1 MGRGS
6 DIGSD
11 VEDVRRCEA
20 NRTGPAA
27 GRDIKFS
34 GFSSQSG
41 VPGREPSESA
51 SSSGGEDGVRGA
63 PKPVT
68 LAADIM
74 VSASGQADTT
84 RSRLLLLAAED
95 AEEVLV

>member
-11 VEDVRRCEA
+11 VEDVLRWEA
-20 NRTGPAA
+20 SRTGPAA

-34 GFSSQSG
+34 GFSSHSG
-41 VPGREPSESA
+41 VPGREPSDSA

-63 PKPVT
+63 PNPVT
-68 LAADIM
+68 LAADSM
-74 VSASGQADTT
+74 VSTSGQAETT
-84 RSRLLLLAAED
+84 RRRALLLLAAED
-95 AEEVLV
+95 EEDV